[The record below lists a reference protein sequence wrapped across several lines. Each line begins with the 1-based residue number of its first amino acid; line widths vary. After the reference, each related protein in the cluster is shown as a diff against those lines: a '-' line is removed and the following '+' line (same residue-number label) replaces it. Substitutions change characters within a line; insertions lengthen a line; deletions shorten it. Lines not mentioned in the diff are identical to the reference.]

1 MKTKLFPFIVLIFS
15 SLTVWA
21 QVTAGQV
28 DDFEDGTIQGWFEG
42 ALSPNP
48 PINITTDGP
57 SGVND
62 NYLQDDSAGGFGAG
76 SNMVI
81 RNMTQWSGNY
91 TSEGIVAIRFNAR
104 VITAD
109 LDIRIAMT
117 GGGGAI
123 SSKNAVTVIAGSG
136 WTSIV
141 IPIAI
146 GDMETVTANGA
157 VAGFDI
163 AATLSNC
170 TEFRILSNNI
180 PSYNGESIVSRI
192 EIDNVEALT
201 TLSLNEF
208 KTSVFQYHQT
218 QVVQY

>member
-1 MKTKLFPFIVLIFS
+1 MKTKLFPFIVLIFL

-21 QVTAGQV
+21 QVTAGQI

-42 ALSPNP
+42 AFSPNP

-62 NYLQDDSAGGFGAG
+62 NYLQDDSAGGSGPG

-109 LDIRIAMT
+109 LDIR
-117 GGGGAI
+117 
-123 SSKNAVTVIAGSG
+123 
-136 WTSIV
+136 
-141 IPIAI
+141 
-146 GDMETVTANGA
+146 
-157 VAGFDI
+157 F
-163 AATLSNC
+163 L
-170 TEFRILSNNI
+170 
-180 PSYNGESIVSRI
+180 
-192 EIDNVEALT
+192 
-201 TLSLNEF
+201 
-208 KTSVFQYHQT
+208 Q
-218 QVVQY
+218 